1 MNDDPWWLQ
10 PCKDNIAKIPGAVM
24 CSQDHCTDAQN
35 YSHMIC
41 NCQAPYSNGCPDP
54 PTPTCCSY
62 TATSPVFV
70 AGTPPCYCC
79 CGCLANDTLVA
90 VDSSER
96 KAIQEFVVGDMVY
109 VAMDPELQTWNQIPV
124 QFSAGTGP
132 ESVTDMIQIRFG
144 GLGDE
149 VLESIIATR
158 TQLFMVEGNKLKRAS
173 RLVPQHDRL
182 MRSDGSLVDVVDLTT
197 GRFKGGVHAI
207 ATSVLQATQWAGHL
221 MVYNG
226 IVGGDYALQV
236 TDLEL
241 ANPDLLVE
249 GHADLPEFGTRA
261 YAERYSHLF
270 ANTLRAHASG
280 AEYSEAHA
288 DNFEPFEASVRPRPA
303 EDGTAF
309 LSNAQAEDI
318 LHNAPRQPPYSGAGK
333 DILNYLFRMFRGF
346 YPDVTFYL
354 DDANE
359 LPNAY
364 ATREYG
370 SSFVIV
376 NGGLIRTD
384 AIQYESLAFVIAH
397 QICVLRGGEPKD
409 ENGYTCRAQADYVAL
424 TATFPYVWF
433 GIYSYPMMQPA
444 IDQITKLYG
453 YIDEKNR
460 AGVPGNTCNLIA
472 IDCRLETMAA
482 GATVGPIPQ
491 CAGGAPPPTLAV
503 TGAKA
508 AEDGLSVTVTF
519 NEAVD
524 PATAESPGAF
534 AFAPLTPATQVTVA
548 EDALSATVEAAFEPD
563 TDYVVTVQDVLSAN
577 GNPLI
582 PSKSIAKFKTPP
594 PVGGNG

>member
-1 MNDDPWWLQ
+1 MADPWWLQ
-10 PCKDNIAKIPGAVM
+10 PCKDNIAKIPNGKL
-24 CSQDHCTDAQN
+24 CSQDHCTEAQN
-35 YSHMIC
+35 YSHAVC
-41 NCQAPYSNGCPDP
+41 TCVPPYSNGCPDP
-54 PTPTCCSY
+54 PTSTCCSY

-90 VDSSER
+90 VDQDER

-109 VAMDPELQTWNQIPV
+109 VAMDRELQTWDQLPI

-132 ESVTDMIQIRFG
+132 NSVTDMIQIRFAG
-144 GLGDE
+144 PEQELGE
-149 VLESIIATR
+149 TIIATR
-158 TQLFMVEGNKLKRAS
+158 NQLFMVQGNKLKRAS
-173 RLVPQHDRL
+173 RLVPQLDAL
-182 MRSDGSLVDVVDLTT
+182 MRPDGSTVEVIDLTT
-197 GRFKGGVHAI
+197 GQFKGGVHAI
-207 ATSVLQATQWAGHL
+207 STSVLQAREWAGHL

-241 ANPDLLVE
+241 ANPELLVD

-261 YAERYSHLF
+261 YAEQYSHLF
-270 ANTLRAHASG
+270 ADTLRAHVAD
-280 AEYSEAHA
+280 AEYSDDHA
-288 DNFEPFEASVRPRPA
+288 KDFEPLAASARPKPA

-309 LSNAQAEDI
+309 VTDVQAQDI
-318 LHNAPRQPPYSGAGK
+318 LHRAPRQPPYSGAGK

-359 LPNAY
+359 APNAY
-364 ATREYG
+364 STREYG
-370 SSFVIV
+370 SSFVVV

-384 AIQYESLAFVIAH
+384 AIQYDALAFVIAH

-409 ENGYTCRAQADYVAL
+409 DKGYTCRAQADYTAL

-433 GIYSYPMMQPA
+433 GLYSYPMMQPA
-444 IDQITKLYG
+444 IDQITKFYS
-453 YIDEKNR
+453 YIDEKDR
-460 AGVPGNTCNLIA
+460 AGVPGNTCNLIS

-482 GATVGPIPQ
+482 GATVGPVPQ
-491 CAGGAPPPTLAV
+491 CAGGAPPATLAV
-503 TGAKA
+503 TGATA

-519 NEAVD
+519 SAAVD
-524 PATAESPGAF
+524 VATAESPGAF
-534 AFAPLTPATQVTVA
+534 AFAPLTPATKVTVST
-548 EDALSATVEAAFEPD
+548 DATAATVEAAFDPD
-563 TDYVVTVQDVLSAN
+563 TDYLVTVQDVLSAN

-582 PSKSIAKFKTPP
+582 PSKSMAKFKTPP
-594 PVGGNG
+594 PVGGNA